1 MSRFN
6 QELGP
11 VSGVITKLEI
21 QKKRKDR
28 INVHLDGVYAFSC
41 HVDLIFEFKLDR
53 GVALDSE
60 QVKAIVE
67 ADDLKMAYFYG
78 LKIALTRSISVE
90 GCRKKL
96 IKQEFS
102 EESIEHSIERLLENQ
117 YLDDERHARNYFEMK
132 QEIYGRYR
140 IQQDLMRQ
148 GVDKSIAVA
157 VVKDMA
163 DEEQE
168 LEEALKYALRRFDNQ
183 SQAFDQKA
191 YARIYGFLAR
201 KGYSAGVIRQVMD
214 RLRSQSKKNYD
225 EFEEFDE
232 FE

>member
-11 VSGVITKLEI
+11 VSGVISKLEI

-53 GVALDSE
+53 GVTLDSE
-60 QVKAIVE
+60 QVKAIIE

-78 LKIALTRSISVE
+78 LKIALTRSISIE
-90 GCRKKL
+90 GCRRKL

-102 EESIEHSIERLLENQ
+102 ETSVEHSIERLLENN
-117 YLDDERHARNYFEMK
+117 YLDDVRHAQNYYEMK
-132 QEIYGRYR
+132 QQVFGRYR
-140 IQQDLMRQ
+140 IQQELMRQ
-148 GVDKSIAVA
+148 GVDKSIVVA

-163 DEEQE
+163 NEDQE
-168 LEEALKYALRRFDNQ
+168 LEEAMKYALRRFDGQ
-183 SQAFDQKA
+183 SQTFDQKA